1 MTRLIPVAISLAC
14 GLVAVSAVAES
25 PFKFEDTPGKLP
37 KIVVPAAYRLE
48 LAPDLEALS
57 FTGKEQIDID
67 VAEPTDTVTLEARG
81 LAFEHV
87 ALFGEDGAKAS
98 VTLDKP
104 AETASFH
111 FAKPLP
117 AGRHTL
123 DIGYSGAITEQPLG
137 LYYNDFD
144 TAQGRRRMLV
154 TQFENV
160 DARAMLPSW
169 DEPVFKATFQ
179 LTVVLPQDFAA
190 VSNTPI
196 ESETPAGALKKI
208 AFARTPKM
216 SSYLLALC
224 AGPLERIQALTK
236 IDGTDVGLW
245 AVPGQA
251 QYGRDAVNAAA
262 VIIPWYNDYFGVKYP
277 LPKLD
282 MIAVPGNFAAGGME
296 NWGAI
301 TFIDN
306 DLLFDPA
313 HSSPE
318 TRETVYLVV
327 AHELAHQWSGDL
339 VTMAWWDNTWLNEG
353 FATWMEYKATDRFNP
368 SWHEW
373 LRTRAPKEDAM
384 ALDARPTSH
393 PIQIKI
399 TDESEIHA
407 AFDAISYKKG
417 ASLIRMLEAYLGEP
431 VFREGMR
438 QYIKAHAYSSST
450 TADLWAALE
459 AASGKPVAKIAA
471 GFTEQPGIPLIK
483 VAVACDKDEH
493 VATLTQ
499 DRFAIHDPDAAK
511 ESWQVPVQ
519 IGAIGGHD
527 PKTVLVGAD
536 QPETVRLPDCTKPIQ
551 ANFGDTGYFRVQ
563 YDDAALKA
571 LSDGYK
577 ALPPANRLVLLADQ
591 WALVEAGKA
600 GPASWLDLTKS
611 LGGETEYTAWKQVT
625 ASLRQIDE
633 IERGTPDQAAFR
645 RYAAGLLRPVLERV
659 GWAAKPGE
667 LSDTALLRND
677 VIEAL
682 GRFDDAATIAECRK
696 LFADP
701 ATLSPTIADAVIK
714 TMGRHADAATWDKLH
729 ALGQAA
735 SGTEAKLRYFYALAA
750 VRDPVL
756 LDKSVALARGDELP
770 NGRIDRFIIEASR
783 ESGEPD
789 RVWTDLIAH
798 LEPVLAKLPSDSHGR
813 FLAHVAF
820 ASASPVTA
828 KALEAQKLAKSD
840 AGARYATAQAVE
852 QIGERAELHSRL
864 AAPIAA
870 WLKANGGA

>member
-14 GLVAVSAVAES
+14 GLVAATAFAES
-25 PFKFEDTPGKLP
+25 PFKFADTPGKLP
-37 KIVVPAAYRLE
+37 KTVVPAAYRLE
-48 LAPDLEALS
+48 LAPDLDALS
-57 FTGKEQIDID
+57 FTGQEQIDID
-67 VAEPTDTVTLEARG
+67 VAEATDIVTLDARG

-87 ALFGEDGAKAS
+87 ALLGEDGAKAK

-111 FAKPLP
+111 FPHSLA

-123 DIGYSGAITEQPLG
+123 DIGYSGAITAQPLG

-154 TQFENV
+154 TQFEEI

-179 LTVVLPQDFAA
+179 LTILLPQDFAA

-196 ESETPAGALKKI
+196 ESETPAGTLKTVV
-208 AFARTPKM
+208 FARTPKM

-236 IDGTDVGLW
+236 IDGIDVGLW

-251 QYGRDAVNAAA
+251 QFGRDAVNAAA

-306 DLLFDPA
+306 DLLFDPQ

-339 VTMAWWDNTWLNEG
+339 VTMAWWDDTWLNEG

-373 LRTRAPKEDAM
+373 LRTRAPKEEAM

-399 TDESEIHA
+399 TEESEIHA

-417 ASLIRMLEAYLGEP
+417 AALIRMLEAYLGEQ

-438 QYIKAHAYSSST
+438 KYIKDHAYSSAT

-459 AASGKPVAKIAA
+459 AVSGKPVAKIAA

-483 VAVACDKDEH
+483 VEVACDKDEH

-499 DRFAIHDPDAAK
+499 DRFVLHDPEAAK

-527 PKTVLVGAD
+527 PRIVLVGAD
-536 QPETVRLPDCTKPIQ
+536 QPESVRLPDCTKPIQ

-571 LSDGYK
+571 LIETYK
-577 ALPPANRLVLLADQ
+577 TLPPANRLVLLADQ

-600 GPASWLDLTKS
+600 EPASWLDLTKS
-611 LGGETEYTAWKQVT
+611 LGGETEYTAWKQVI

-645 RYAAGLLRPVLERV
+645 RYASGLLRPVLERV
-659 GWAAKPGE
+659 GWAAKPVE
-667 LSDTALLRND
+667 TSDTALLRND

-682 GRFDDAATIAECRK
+682 GRFDDAAVIAECSK

-701 ATLSPTIADAVIK
+701 ATLSPAIADAVIK

-735 SGTEAKLRYFYALAA
+735 SGTEAKLRYYDALAA
-750 VRDPVL
+750 VRDPAL
-756 LDKSVALARGDELP
+756 LDKSVALATGDELP
-770 NGRIDRFIIEASR
+770 NGRIDRFIITASR
-783 ESGEPD
+783 ESGAPD
-789 RVWTDLIAH
+789 RVWADLIAH
-798 LEPVLAKLPSDSHGR
+798 LTPILAKLPPDSHGR

-820 ASASPVTA
+820 ASASPITA
-828 KALEAQKLAKSD
+828 KALEAQKSARAD
-840 AGARYATAQAVE
+840 AGARYATAQTVE
-852 QIGERAELHSRL
+852 EIGARAELLARL

-870 WLKANGGA
+870 WLKANGNT